1 MDRLTDGGG
10 DAPYAPRAGDGPHHR
25 RSLGRRRRLGRGRLL
40 LHLSVALPQVK
51 HLEGQTG

>member
-40 LHLSVALPQVK
+40 LHLSVALPQVE